1 MCDRSWVFSIKVT
14 GTPTQEERYPLLD
27 LKDESATPESGARYC
42 MIQDLVG
49 LLL

>member
-1 MCDRSWVFSIKVT
+1 MGECPQLGF
-14 GTPTQEERYPLLD
+14 
-27 LKDESATPESGARYC
+27 KDESATPESGARYR